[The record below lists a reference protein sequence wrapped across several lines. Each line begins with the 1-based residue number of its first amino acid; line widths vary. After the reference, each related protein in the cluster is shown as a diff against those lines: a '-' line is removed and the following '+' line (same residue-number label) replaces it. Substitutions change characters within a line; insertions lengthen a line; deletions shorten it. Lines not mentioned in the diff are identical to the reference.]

1 MKQIICDYFM
11 AYRAGRWKTAG
22 INSATLIIYCLA
34 VFPCFSRLYEKGA
47 LVIGTFYVT
56 AVIILYT
63 PYAAQ
68 LHPVTLPKLMHLCP
82 MAASKRHAY
91 LAGAYAFKV
100 LFPVGIAALAMGL
113 LTALWDVSVW
123 YGACVVLAV
132 AGEAVCTSLLR
143 AERIAACTI
152 KKQSAAF
159 YGGADGWE
167 TYAMIVA
174 DLMGL
179 FLIIISMWADE
190 FDGYLKWAVL
200 VPMAVLELPVTAKML
215 RRVPEALNAAVYFE
229 G

>member
-174 DLMGL
+174 DFMGL

-190 FDGYLKWAVL
+190 FDGYLKWVVL

>member
-1 MKQIICDYFM
+1 M

-174 DLMGL
+174 DFMGL

-190 FDGYLKWAVL
+190 FDGYLKWVVL

>member
-143 AERIAACTI
+143 AERIAVCTI

-174 DLMGL
+174 DFMGL

>member
-1 MKQIICDYFM
+1 MKRIICDYFM

-22 INSATLIIYCLA
+22 INSATLMIYCLA
-34 VFPCFSRLYEKGA
+34 VFPCLSRLYEKGA

-82 MAASKRHAY
+82 MDVAERHAY

-100 LFPVGIAALAMGL
+100 LFPVGIAALSMGL
-113 LTALWDVSVW
+113 LTVLWDVSVW

-132 AGEAVCTSLLR
+132 AGEAVCTSLFR

-167 TYAMIVA
+167 TCAMIVA
-174 DLMGL
+174 DFMGL

-200 VPMAVLELPVTAKML
+200 VPMAVLELPITAKML

>member
-1 MKQIICDYFM
+1 MKRIICDYFM

-22 INSATLIIYCLA
+22 INSATLMIYCLA
-34 VFPCFSRLYEKGA
+34 VFPCLSRLYEKGA

-68 LHPVTLPKLMHLCP
+68 LHPVTLPKLMYLCP

-113 LTALWDVSVW
+113 LAALWGVSVW

-190 FDGYLKWAVL
+190 FGGYLKWAVL
-200 VPMAVLELPVTAKML
+200 VPMAVLELPITAKML

>member
-1 MKQIICDYFM
+1 MKRIICDYFM

-22 INSATLIIYCLA
+22 INSATLMIYCLA
-34 VFPCFSRLYEKGA
+34 VFPCLSRLYEKGA

-68 LHPVTLPKLMHLCP
+68 LHPVTLPKLMYLCP

-113 LTALWDVSVW
+113 LAALWGVSVW

-174 DLMGL
+174 DFMGL

-190 FDGYLKWAVL
+190 FGGYLKWAVL
-200 VPMAVLELPVTAKML
+200 VPMAVLELPITAKML